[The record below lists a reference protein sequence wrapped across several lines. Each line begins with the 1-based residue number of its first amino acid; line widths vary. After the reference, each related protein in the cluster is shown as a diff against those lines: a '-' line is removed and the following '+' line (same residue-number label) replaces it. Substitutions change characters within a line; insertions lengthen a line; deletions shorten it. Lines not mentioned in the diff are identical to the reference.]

1 MSVFLNYWCLQYFF
15 SFNFYFI
22 NVDIVPSTV
31 VLLFKDTTDFFSISS
46 PVKSVYL
53 QNDGGSYSLDVESY
67 GDLKMFSFMIIVIV
81 HGHCSQLQ
89 NPNI

>member
-1 MSVFLNYWCLQYFF
+1 MSVFLNYWCLQYFP
-15 SFNFYFI
+15 SFHFYFI
-22 NVDIVPSTV
+22 NVDIVSSAI
-31 VLLFKDTTDFFSISS
+31 VLLFKDTTDFVSISS

-53 QNDGGSYSLDVESY
+53 QNDGGSYSLDIESY

-89 NPNI
+89 NLNI